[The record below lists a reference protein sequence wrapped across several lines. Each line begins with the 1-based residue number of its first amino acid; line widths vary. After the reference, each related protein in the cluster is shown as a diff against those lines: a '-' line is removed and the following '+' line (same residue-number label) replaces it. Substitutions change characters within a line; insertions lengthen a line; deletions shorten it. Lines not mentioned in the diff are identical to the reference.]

1 MDDKAGFL
9 RENKLATA
17 TITADSEAT
26 GYPVTDIL
34 NNRHDLPYRSTSGTG
49 IISIDFGSSVA
60 LDTFLIRVPS
70 ERDPNVTP
78 SLPVPSTATVIIRAS
93 DTEGADDLLS
103 EEFTAGHHERLGYIA
118 RILRNDEGALA
129 PVTARYWEIEI
140 QGGGDFI
147 EVETIFAGEIWFPGF
162 HYNRGNVFGID
173 EQAEKSRSSFSGGTF
188 AEARSRLVEFTGAWS
203 IWSAAELDTWENFF
217 LSVGTTKP
225 FVLFRKTIGDL
236 SKRATIVT
244 IEGKPVTSDDDGAHF
259 LTRINFK
266 ENR

>member
-1 MDDKAGFL
+1 MFEKAGLL
-9 RENKLATA
+9 RENKLASA
-17 TITADSEAT
+17 TLTADSEAA

-34 NNRHDLPYRSTSGTG
+34 NARHDLPWRSTAGTG
-49 IISIDFGSSVA
+49 IIKADFGSSVA

-78 SLPVPSTATVIIRAS
+78 NVPVSSSATVIIRAS
-93 DTEGADDLLS
+93 DTEGGNDLLNES
-103 EEFTAGHHERLGYIA
+103 FAAGHHERLGYIG
-118 RILRNDEGALA
+118 RILLTSGALNT
-129 PVTARYWEIEI
+129 VTARYWEIEI
-140 QGGGDFI
+140 QGGGTFV
-147 EVETIFAGEIWFPGF
+147 EVETVFAGMIWFPGF
-162 HYNRGNVFGID
+162 NYNKGNLFGID
-173 EQAEKSRSSFSGGTF
+173 EQAEKARSSFSGGTF

-203 IWSAAELDTWENFF
+203 IWSVSELDDWEEFF
-217 LSVGTTKP
+217 LAVGTTKP
-225 FVLFRKTIGDL
+225 FALFRKTDGDL